1 MGEVFI
7 ISLNQFSNYITQ
19 CIESKTSDLY
29 ILPNETGYR
38 VMFNSQI
45 QLTTLDQ
52 LNKEEGNQLITY
64 LKYRA
69 NMAVSEHRRPQVG
82 AILWEI
88 KQQKINLRLSSVGDF
103 KGNESLVVR
112 FIYPLA
118 QLKNQQLVPQQWS
131 QLEQIISR
139 RGLVLFSGPMGSG
152 KTTTMYQLAQH
163 CCQSQIVM
171 TIEDPVE
178 IQEPNFI
185 QLQVNDRAQMNY
197 EQLLKVGLRHR
208 PDVFIIG
215 EIRDEVTAKMAVK
228 AALSG
233 HLVMATV
240 HAQNT
245 FGVVNRMLQLGVAPE
260 YLEQVIQGICYQRL
274 LPMTNDQFA
283 VLYDLLSDAKLEL
296 AFDKTNKGM
305 MTSEWEQQLEQCK
318 HENKITKT
326 TAQKY
331 RWG

>member
-1 MGEVFI
+1 
-7 ISLNQFSNYITQ
+7 
-19 CIESKTSDLY
+19 
-29 ILPNETGYR
+29 
-38 VMFNSQI
+38 MFNSQI
-45 QLTTLDQ
+45 QLTTVDQ
-52 LNKEEGNQLITY
+52 LTAEEGTKLITY

-82 AILWEI
+82 AVTWQVN
-88 KQQKINLRLSSVGDF
+88 KQTINLRFSSVGDF

-118 QLKNQQLVPQQWS
+118 HLKSHQLITHQWS
-131 QLEQIISR
+131 QLEQIISH

-152 KTTTMYQLAQH
+152 KTTTMYQLAKNFCH
-163 CCQSQIVM
+163 SQIVM

-215 EIRDEVTAKMAVK
+215 EIRDAMTANMAVK

-233 HLVMATV
+233 HLVMATI

-245 FGVVNRMLQLGVAPE
+245 FGVINRMLQLDVDAS
-260 YLEQVIQGICYQRL
+260 YLAQVIQGICYQRL
-274 LPMTNDQFA
+274 LPTTNSQFA
-283 VLYDLLSDAKLEL
+283 VLYDLLGEAKLQMAL
-296 AFDKTNKGM
+296 DNPNAGT
-305 MTSEWEQQLEQCK
+305 MTAEWRQQLERCCN
-318 HENKITKT
+318 ENKIT
-326 TAQKY
+326 TATANKY
-331 RWG
+331 QWG

>member
-1 MGEVFI
+1 
-7 ISLNQFSNYITQ
+7 
-19 CIESKTSDLY
+19 
-29 ILPNETGYR
+29 
-38 VMFNSQI
+38 MFNSQI
-45 QLTTLDQ
+45 QLTTVDQ
-52 LNKEEGNQLITY
+52 LTKEEGTKLITY

-82 AILWEI
+82 AILWQAN
-88 KQQKINLRLSSVGDF
+88 KQAINLRLSSVGDF
-103 KGNESLVVR
+103 KGNESLVIR
-112 FIYPLA
+112 FIYPLG
-118 QLKNQQLVPQQWS
+118 QLESHQLISQQWTH
-131 QLEQIISR
+131 LEQIINR

-152 KTTTMYQLAQH
+152 KTTTMYQLAQK

-185 QLQVNDRAQMNY
+185 QLQVNDRAQMDY

-215 EIRDEVTAKMAVK
+215 EIRDTKTANMAVK

-233 HLVMATV
+233 HLVMATI

-245 FGVVNRMLQLGVAPE
+245 FGVINRLLQLGVDVG

-274 LPMTNDQFA
+274 LPTTNSQFA
-283 VLYDLLSDAKLEL
+283 VLYDLLNGAQLQM
-296 AFDKTNKGM
+296 AFEKNNLGT
-305 MTSEWEQQLEQCK
+305 MTAEWRRQLERCSS
-318 HENKITKT
+318 ENKIT
-326 TAQKY
+326 TATANKY
-331 RWG
+331 QWG